1 MKLQLDQQADFSADS
16 VDSSATSDMETDNG
30 YYHAPEPIHTSST
43 VAPAKRTVHI
53 PPFIIPAVVIILLAL
68 ALTLIP
74 WHKKSSLDSIY
85 RSSAQDIQTSLGVT
99 LSENPDFVSKLSIPN
114 QDPTGFNVYTTGN
127 EDFGV
132 IYYNGQQAGICF
144 DSSKYALFGISVGD
158 SESHLLTQAEA
169 TSTLSGDHSSDN
181 SAGYHYTDY
190 FSMLEEMRTHGST
203 ADYFVGADGSVL
215 VLVINDTSHRVV
227 NIIYYYNGEHILKD
241 ISLI

>member
-1 MKLQLDQQADFSADS
+1 ML
-16 VDSSATSDMETDNG
+16 SSISIPYVLCIWKVKISLIDKPPVITD
-30 YYHAPEPIHTSST
+30 
-43 VAPAKRTVHI
+43 K

-132 IYYNGQQAGICF
+132 IYYNG
-144 DSSKYALFGISVGD
+144 
-158 SESHLLTQAEA
+158 
-169 TSTLSGDHSSDN
+169 
-181 SAGYHYTDY
+181 
-190 FSMLEEMRTHGST
+190 
-203 ADYFVGADGSVL
+203 
-215 VLVINDTSHRVV
+215 
-227 NIIYYYNGEHILKD
+227 EHILKD

>member
-43 VAPAKRTVHI
+43 VAPVKKAVHI

-99 LSENPDFVSKLSIPN
+99 LSENPGNLLEIVPSYMLIQKSYYARCPEIVGMAKGKDEAIDMAVDIVKNIYGE
-114 QDPTGFNVYTTGN
+114 TGAFQVK
-127 EDFGV
+127 E
-132 IYYNGQQAGICF
+132 
-144 DSSKYALFGISVGD
+144 
-158 SESHLLTQAEA
+158 
-169 TSTLSGDHSSDN
+169 
-181 SAGYHYTDY
+181 Y
-190 FSMLEEMRTHGST
+190 FKNR
-203 ADYFVGADGSVL
+203 
-215 VLVINDTSHRVV
+215 
-227 NIIYYYNGEHILKD
+227 
-241 ISLI
+241 